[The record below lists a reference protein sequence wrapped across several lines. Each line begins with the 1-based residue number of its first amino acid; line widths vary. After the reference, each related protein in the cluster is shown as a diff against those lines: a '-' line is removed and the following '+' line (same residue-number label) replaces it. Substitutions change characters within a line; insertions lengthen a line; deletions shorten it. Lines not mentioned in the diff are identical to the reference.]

1 MVVDTSALVALC
13 LDEDDADRFEAALV
27 DSPETVMS
35 VANVVEA
42 AMVLS
47 RHGDAAM
54 LLDPALERLGIRPM
68 DVTQDQAWLAR
79 SGFRAYGKGSGHPA
93 RLNFGGCFAYA
104 LARSLDAPLLFKGD
118 DFTHT
123 DVKVA

>member
-13 LDEDDADRFEAALV
+13 LEEDDADRFEAALV
-27 DSPETVMS
+27 GSSESVMS
-35 VANVVEA
+35 VANIVEA

-47 RHGDAAM
+47 RHGDAGM
-54 LLDPALERLGIRPM
+54 LLDPALTRLGIRPM
-68 DVTQDQAWLAR
+68 DVTQGQAWLAR
-79 SGFRAYGKGSGHPA
+79 SGFQAYGKGSGHPA
-93 RLNFGGCFAYA
+93 RLDFGDCFGYA

-118 DFTHT
+118 NFTHT